1 VAGFWGEE
9 SAPSVQ
15 YRMVRPMLGER
26 REEEHTRS
34 SAGAHERRAVERLL
48 VLALLRSDH
57 VERWSQAELERELA
71 GTLAREV
78 EAALRG
84 LATKGLAC
92 IEAEHAWASLPTRAL
107 DDLDMIC
114 I

>member
-1 VAGFWGEE
+1 
-9 SAPSVQ
+9 
-15 YRMVRPMLGER
+15 MVRAMQGEFR
-26 REEEHTRS
+26 DEGHAGSGAAAREQRV
-34 SAGAHERRAVERLL
+34 VERLL

-57 VERWSQAELERELA
+57 VERWSQAELEQELA
-71 GTLAREV
+71 GALARDV

-84 LATKGLAC
+84 LAAKELARV
-92 IEAEHAWASLPTRAL
+92 EAGHAWASRPTRAL

>member
-1 VAGFWGEE
+1 M
-9 SAPSVQ
+9 Q
-15 YRMVRPMLGER
+15 GER
-26 REEEHTRS
+26 RDEEHVGRV
-34 SAGAHERRAVERLL
+34 GGHERRAVERLL
-48 VLALLRSDH
+48 VLALLRRDH

-84 LATKGLAC
+84 LAEKGLAC
-92 IEAEHAWASLPTRAL
+92 VEAGQAWASLPARAL

>member
-1 VAGFWGEE
+1 
-9 SAPSVQ
+9 
-15 YRMVRPMLGER
+15 MVRLMRGEFR
-26 REEEHTRS
+26 DEGQTSGDAAR
-34 SAGAHERRAVERLL
+34 ERRAVERLL

-57 VERWSQAELERELA
+57 VERWSQVELEHELA
-71 GTLAREV
+71 GTLAPEV

-84 LATKGLAC
+84 LAAKELAC
-92 IEAEHAWASLPTRAL
+92 IEAEHVWASRPTRAL

>member
-1 VAGFWGEE
+1 M
-9 SAPSVQ
+9 Q
-15 YRMVRPMLGER
+15 GER
-26 REEEHTRS
+26 RDDEHART
-34 SAGAHERRAVERLL
+34 SAGARERRAIERLL
-48 VLALLRSDH
+48 VLALLRGDH

-78 EAALRG
+78 QAALRG
-84 LATKGLAC
+84 LASKGLAC
-92 IEAEHAWASLPTRAL
+92 VEAGHAWASLPTRAL

>member
-1 VAGFWGEE
+1 MQGQFRDEDD
-9 SAPSVQ
+9 P
-15 YRMVRPMLGER
+15 R
-26 REEEHTRS
+26 
-34 SAGAHERRAVERLL
+34 AGADARERRAAERLL

-57 VERWSQAELERELA
+57 VERWSRAELEHELGGA
-71 GTLAREV
+71 LAQAV

-84 LATKGLAC
+84 LAAKQLAC
-92 IEAEHAWASLPTRAL
+92 VEAGQAWASVPTRAL

>member
-1 VAGFWGEE
+1 MQGRPRDGEHART
-9 SAPSVQ
+9 SAEA
-15 YRMVRPMLGER
+15 R
-26 REEEHTRS
+26 
-34 SAGAHERRAVERLL
+34 ERRAVERLL

-78 EAALRG
+78 DAALRG
-84 LATKGLAC
+84 LASKGLARV
-92 IEAEHAWASLPTRAL
+92 EAGYASASLPTRAL